1 MRVVDTFTDVL
12 LFVRKFCRGEIESMP
27 AEQVRTEL
35 QALFDR
41 SKTMAEENGILDNYY
56 EAAKFPVVALV
67 DEMLQT
73 SNWTDKSNWSK
84 NSLQRVYFG
93 TTNAGS
99 EFYDRLNVLNKF
111 GPDRDV
117 REVYSLCL
125 GLGFRGR
132 YFAGEDRKRYEDT
145 KAFNLSLLLP
155 DEAQRNIDSATL
167 FPFAYKASDA
177 AQRQPLQVAL
187 QYLPDHFRRAHRG
200 ADRVDRHIPLEYLL
214 GAQRDP
220 GDGDQLLGGLWGCV
234 LFSCSCSTW

>member
-12 LFVRKFCRGEIESMP
+12 LFVRKFCRGEIETMS
-27 AEQVRTEL
+27 ADEVRAEL
-35 QALFDR
+35 QSLFDKSER
-41 SKTMAEENGILDNYY
+41 LAEENGIIAAYY
-56 EAAKFPVVALV
+56 QAAKFPAVALV

-73 SNWTDKSNWSK
+73 SGWHDKASWSK
-84 NSLQRVYFG
+84 NSLQRIYFG
-93 TTNAGS
+93 TTNAGA

-117 REVYSLCL
+117 REVYALCL

-132 YFAGEDRKRYEDT
+132 YFRGEDRKRYEDT

-177 AQRQPLQVAL
+177 RNDNPFKSRFSIYPIIIGCAL
-187 QYLPDHFRRAHRG
+187 
-200 ADRVDRHIPLEYLL
+200 EK
-214 GAQRDP
+214 
-220 GDGDQLLGGLWGCV
+220 
-234 LFSCSCSTW
+234 

>member
-12 LFVRKFCRGEIESMP
+12 LFVRKFCRGEIETMP
-27 AEQVRTEL
+27 AEQLRAEF
-35 QALFDR
+35 QDLFDK
-41 SKTMAEENGILDNYY
+41 SKRLAEDNGILENYY
-56 EAAKFPVVALV
+56 QAAKFPVVALV

-73 SNWTDKSNWSK
+73 SSWSDKSNWSK
-84 NSLQRVYFG
+84 NSLQRIYFG

-99 EFYDRLNVLNKF
+99 EFYERLNVLSKF

-132 YFAGEDRKRYEDT
+132 YFRGEDRKRYEDT

-177 AQRQPLQVAL
+177 RNDNPFKSRFSIYPIIFGVPVAVL
-187 QYLPDHFRRAHRG
+187 VLMIGIYHLKISW
-200 ADRVDRHIPLEYLL
+200 VL
-214 GAQRDP
+214 
-220 GDGDQLLGGLWGCV
+220 DQIQSMV
-234 LFSCSCSTW
+234 NY

>member
-12 LFVRKFCRGEIESMP
+12 LFVRKFCRGEIEAMP
-27 AEQVRTEL
+27 ADQVRSQL

-41 SKTMAEENGILDNYY
+41 SKQMAEDSGILDNYY

-73 SNWTDKSNWSK
+73 SDWYDKSSWSK
-84 NSLQRVYFG
+84 NSLQRIYFG
-93 TTNAGS
+93 TTNAGA

-132 YFAGEDRKRYEDT
+132 YFSGDDRKRYEDT

-167 FPFAYKASDA
+167 FPFAYKDSDA
-177 AQRQPLQVAL
+177 RNDNPFKSRFSIYPIIFGVPVVVLLLLAAVYHLQIASVL
-187 QYLPDHFRRAHRG
+187 
-200 ADRVDRHIPLEYLL
+200 
-214 GAQRDP
+214 
-220 GDGDQLLGGLWGCV
+220 DQIQAMV
-234 LFSCSCSTW
+234 NY